1 MKKGLLF
8 IISGPAGS
16 GKGTVVN
23 SLIGNHP
30 ELSLSVSATT
40 RAPRA
45 GEINGVH
52 YHFISKDE
60 FEKLIEKGEVL
71 EHTTYC
77 GNYYGTLKREVLKA
91 NKAGRDIILE
101 IEVDGAMQVK
111 KKVRGAVTIMLTPP
125 DADSLEKRLRGRG
138 TETDDVIKWRL
149 NRAKEEIKLIGNYD
163 YSVVN
168 NDGEADKCAELIYDI
183 IKAEHQK
190 TKYTKTIAE
199 KFI

>member
-23 SLIGNHP
+23 SLIKNHP

-45 GEINGVH
+45 GEIDGVH

-77 GNYYGTLKREVLKA
+77 ENYYGTLKREVLKA

-125 DADSLEKRLRGRG
+125 DATSLEKRLRGRG
-138 TETDDVIKWRL
+138 METDEVIKWRL

-190 TKYTKTIAE
+190 TKYTKSIAE

>member
-23 SLIGNHP
+23 SLIKNHP

-45 GEINGVH
+45 GEIDGVH

-77 GNYYGTLKREVLKA
+77 ENYYGTLKREVLKA

-125 DADSLEKRLRGRG
+125 DAASLEKRLRGRG

-190 TKYTKTIAE
+190 TKYTKSIAE

>member
-23 SLIGNHP
+23 SLIKNHP

-45 GEINGVH
+45 GEIDGVH

-77 GNYYGTLKREVLKA
+77 ENYYGTLKREVLKA

-125 DADSLEKRLRGRG
+125 DADSLERRLRGRG
-138 TETDDVIKWRL
+138 TETDEVIKWRL

-190 TKYTKTIAE
+190 TKYTKSIAK

>member
-23 SLIGNHP
+23 SLIKNHS

-45 GEINGVH
+45 GEIDGVH

-77 GNYYGTLKREVLKA
+77 ENYYGTLKREVLKA

-125 DADSLEKRLRGRG
+125 DAASLEKRLRGRG
-138 TETDDVIKWRL
+138 TETDEVIKWRL

-190 TKYTKTIAE
+190 TKYTKSIAE